1 MQTHIIME
9 STKSN
14 ITQYDP
20 VEIIEDEDV
29 NAGKVNR
36 YHAMFTNIINKNNAT
51 AKSTR
56 PKKLV
61 KKEET
66 HDEHD
71 EEDHEELVKSSGS
84 HQTRQ
89 ISNAPLKKYDN
100 EDPLILEI
108 GVDEAGRGPLFGRVY
123 SGAVILPKDDTFDHS
138 LMKDSKKFHSKKKIT
153 EVAEY
158 IKTHAIAWGVGYCT
172 EQTIDDI
179 NILQATQQ
187 SMHKAIRA
195 ALKGLDT
202 GSFNLL
208 VDGNYFKPYIHNT
221 DPNPLPYTT
230 VEGGDNTYT
239 CIAAASI
246 LAKVARDDYIDE
258 LCRENPELEAH
269 YGIASNKGY
278 GAKRHIDGI
287 KEHGITIWHRRS
299 FGICKQY

>member
-1 MQTHIIME
+1 ME
-9 STKSN
+9 TTKS
-14 ITQYDP
+14 TRPQCDP
-20 VEIIEDEDV
+20 IEIIEDTTLD
-29 NAGKVNR
+29 ATTSSKVNR
-36 YHAMFTNIINKNNAT
+36 YHAMFTNIINKNNTT
-51 AKSTR
+51 AKPTK
-56 PKKLV
+56 PKKLA
-61 KKEET
+61 KKEEDT
-66 HDEHD
+66 EDEC
-71 EEDHEELVKSSGS
+71 KGSGS

-89 ISNAPLKKYDN
+89 ISNAPLKKYHC
-100 EDPLILEI
+100 EDPLTLEI

-172 EQTIDDI
+172 EQTIDEI

-202 GSFNLL
+202 GNFNLL
-208 VDGNYFKPYIHNT
+208 VDGNYFKPYTHNSSPT
-221 DPNPLPYTT
+221 PLPYTT

-258 LCRENPELEAH
+258 LCSENPELEAH

-299 FGICKQY
+299 FGICKEY